1 MIFFLGMHR
10 KSMEAAQTL
19 TNEILKD
26 NKEDGQSDES
36 SGDESEAAEDRMETK
51 PNINDNKDDFRSN
64 SIAAL
69 RAKAQEH
76 SARFFSDGHK
86 LFEQHQQQQQQQQQ
100 QTSHQQQMFSSL
112 ENNNQVF

>member
-1 MIFFLGMHR
+1 
-10 KSMEAAQTL
+10 MEAAQTL

-26 NKEDGQSDES
+26 KKDDGRSDES
-36 SGDESEAAEDRMETK
+36 SGEESDDGPETK
-51 PNINDNKDDFRSN
+51 PNIENKDDFRSN

-86 LFEQHQQQQQQQQQ
+86 LFEHPASQELQQQQQQQLQQ
-100 QTSHQQQMFSSL
+100 QQQQRQMFPSID
-112 ENNNQVF
+112 NTNPVF